1 MTHTFKLERLDGTP
15 ANPPIFKTTVLRW
28 EPGDQFPLSAKRTLQ
43 VVRVRDD
50 DADQA
55 PVLVV
60 QDVAERAS
68 SAEL

>member
-1 MTHTFKLERLDGTP
+1 MWQVVSGIGVLPRRLRFASGDSTLVQAM
-15 ANPPIFKTTVLRW
+15 ANR
-28 EPGDQFPLSAKRTLQ
+28 ALQ
-43 VVRVRDD
+43 VVRIRDD

>member
-1 MTHTFKLERLDGTP
+1 MIVSTP
-15 ANPPIFKTTVLRW
+15 RRGGGAAEPKTTILRW
-28 EPGDQFPLSAKRTLQ
+28 EPGDTIPVDARRTLQ
-43 VVRVRDD
+43 VVCVRDD
-50 DADQA
+50 DADRA